1 MTALPAGV
9 HARVAQF
16 IAPSHRHLLGIVTP
30 EGVRLE
36 VEIATFGERA
46 GAYLIDLTL
55 IFGINIVLALCVV
68 LAIGA
73 GLRTP
78 LLHGHA
84 RLVFALTGLIGF
96 LVRSLYFA
104 RFELV
109 WQGTTPGKRA
119 NGLRVIDRHGGP
131 LLPGA
136 VITRNVTRE
145 AEVFLPLTAFLAAPS
160 ANLAELSLFL
170 WVMLLALLPLF
181 TPERMRAGDML
192 AGTVVIA
199 LPRRILLPDLVV
211 EPPAL
216 HFADRH
222 LRSYGIFELQVLE
235 EVLRRPESAA
245 TDALRRDICARV
257 CRRIDWADEPTPE
270 NTHDFLRQFYAA
282 QRSFLERELLF
293 GRARENKEKAGGF
306 APSTPTGEPPG
317 A

>member
-1 MTALPAGV
+1 MTESPPDIK
-9 HARVAQF
+9 ARVANF
-16 IAPSHRHLLGIVTP
+16 IAPSRRRLLSIITP
-30 EGVRLE
+30 EGVRLD
-36 VEIATFGERA
+36 VEIATLGERA
-46 GAYLIDLTL
+46 GAYLIDLAV
-55 IFGINIVLALCVV
+55 IMGINIVLALGVM
-68 LAIGA
+68 LAVGA

-78 LLHGHA
+78 IAHGHA

-119 NGLRVIDRHGGP
+119 NDLRVIDRHGGP

-145 AEVFLPLTAFLAAPS
+145 AEVFLPLTAFLAAPG
-160 ANLAELSLFL
+160 ANLSELSLFL

-181 TPERMRAGDML
+181 TPERLRAGDML

-199 LPRRILLPDLVV
+199 LPRRVLLPDLVPEAPV
-211 EPPAL
+211 L
-216 HFADRH
+216 HFADRQ
-222 LRSYGIFELQVLE
+222 LRAYGIFELQVLE

-257 CRRIDWADEPTPE
+257 CKRIDWPQEPMPE

-282 QRSFLERELLF
+282 QRSYLERELLF
-293 GRARENKEKAGGF
+293 GRARESK
-306 APSTPTGEPPG
+306 
-317 A
+317 